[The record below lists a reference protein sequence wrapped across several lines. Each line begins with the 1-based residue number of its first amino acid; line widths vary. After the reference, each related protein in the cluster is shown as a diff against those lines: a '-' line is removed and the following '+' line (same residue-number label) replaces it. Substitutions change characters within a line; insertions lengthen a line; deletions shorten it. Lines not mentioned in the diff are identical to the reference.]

1 MKFWN
6 LRQSMDDPADGVLD
20 IDGEIVVEPGWFTP
34 DGAIIAKNFRKALQG
49 VKNVTVRIN
58 SPGGDVMGGSEIYSA
73 LREHSMNGE
82 GRIKVVITALAASA
96 ASVIAMAGDE
106 IAMYPTSYMMI
117 HNPWS
122 IAAGDARE
130 MRKTARVLD
139 EIGEGL
145 INAYQTRTG
154 LERDE
159 LKKMLNEETWMSA
172 GTCLEKGFCDSIIG
186 SGSQAA
192 AMCCMSAKA
201 HGAGEIAARIREDAG
216 HDETDA
222 RSCYTEGRSSS
233 EIWAD
238 GRRYRIGPMMAVGLP
253 APMNIGKKTEAPGLK
268 DWQKEAMADNNGP
281 DSETAEQDEDRKRRE
296 LLAWAVTAAAEE

>member
-6 LRQSMDDPADGVLD
+6 LRADMDDPQDGVLD
-20 IDGEIVVEPGWFTP
+20 IDGEIVAERGWFTP
-34 DGAIIAKNFRKALQG
+34 EGAVVAKDFRAALQD
-49 VKNVTVRIN
+49 KRNVTVRIN
-58 SPGGDVMGGSEIYSA
+58 SPGGDVMAGAEIYSA

-82 GRIKVVITALAASA
+82 GRVTVVITALAASA
-96 ASVIAMAGDE
+96 ASIIAMAGDE
-106 IAMYPTSYMMI
+106 IRMYPTSYMMI

-192 AMCCMSAKA
+192 AMCCMSARA
-201 HGAGEIAARIREDAG
+201 HGAQEIVARMREDGAG

-222 RSCYTEGRSSS
+222 RACAQKHS
-233 EIWAD
+233 D
-238 GRRYRIGPMMAVGLP
+238 GRIYVDIEASGIRFGTLP
-253 APMNIGKKTEAPGLK
+253 TDRLK
-268 DWQKEAMADNNGP
+268 DWQKAAMADDGFNP
-281 DSETAEQDEDRKRRE
+281 AEAAAALTRLEAQQAEQDEDRKRRE
-296 LLAWAVTAAAEE
+296 LLAWAVMMTAEE